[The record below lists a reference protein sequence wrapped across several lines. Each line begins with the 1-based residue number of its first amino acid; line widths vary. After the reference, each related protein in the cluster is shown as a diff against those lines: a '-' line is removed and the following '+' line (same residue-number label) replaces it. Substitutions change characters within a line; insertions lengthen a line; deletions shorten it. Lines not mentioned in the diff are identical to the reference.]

1 MTKKRVWVLCGGES
15 AERDVSL
22 VSARTVFNALDS
34 NRYDKEL
41 IWVSP
46 QGQWVKKSVLFI
58 EQFKNVKISSLSD
71 SSFKK
76 QTRRSLMTDFFHV
89 KTLPDVI
96 FPVLHGPLGE
106 DGTVQGF
113 FEMLHIPYVGCGV
126 LGSALGM
133 DKEFSKILAEREKI
147 PILPYFCIHNPH
159 EAKNAAQKLG
169 LPLFVKPAR
178 LGSSVGI
185 SKVTSL
191 AGLSSAV
198 RDAFQYDNK
207 VLLEK
212 AIEPREIECAV
223 LGDPYSIE
231 PRFKL
236 RASALGEVI
245 PHSEFYDYKTKY
257 LNSNGAG
264 REIPANLGAET
275 TRKIQEYALR
285 IFKALDCYGLGR
297 IDFLIDRK
305 TGKIYFNEINT
316 LPGFTSSSMYP
327 VLWEFSGIKIH
338 PLMDIL
344 IELALRRNKQAQS
357 LKKIPSS

>member
-1 MTKKRVWVLCGGES
+1 MAKKRVWVLCGGES

-41 IWVSP
+41 VWVSP
-46 QGQWVKKSVLFI
+46 QGQWIKKSVLFI
-58 EQFKNVKISSLSD
+58 EQFKKVSISGPSEKG
-71 SSFKK
+71 KK
-76 QTRRSLMTDFFHV
+76 QRPLALDSFHV

-133 DKEFSKILAEREKI
+133 DKEFSKILAEKEKI
-147 PILPYFCIHNPH
+147 PVLPYFCIHDPR
-159 EAKNAAQKLG
+159 EAKYAAQKLG
-169 LPLFVKPAR
+169 FPLFVKPAR

-185 SKVTSL
+185 SKVVSL
-191 AGLSSAV
+191 NGLLPAV
-198 RDAFQYDNK
+198 RNAFEYDNK

-212 AIEPREIECAV
+212 AVDPREIECAV
-223 LGDPYSIE
+223 LGDPYSVE

-257 LNSNGAG
+257 LKSDGAG
-264 REIPANLGAET
+264 REIPANLDAEK
-275 TRKIQEYALR
+275 TRKIKEYALR
-285 IFKALDCYGLGR
+285 VFRALDCYGLGR
-297 IDFLIDRK
+297 VDFLIDRK

-327 VLWEFSGIKIH
+327 ALWEFSGVKIRS
-338 PLMDIL
+338 LMDIL
-344 IELALRRNKQAQS
+344 IDLALKRSQKVRR

>member
-1 MTKKRVWVLCGGES
+1 MVKKRVWVLCGGES

-41 IWVSP
+41 IWISP
-46 QGQWVKKSVLFI
+46 RGQWIKKNVLFI
-58 EQFKNVKISSLSD
+58 EQFKKVKISNTPGLPD
-71 SSFKK
+71 KK
-76 QTRRSLMTDFFHV
+76 STQRSLASDFFHV

-113 FEMLHIPYVGCGV
+113 LEMLHVPYVGCGV

-133 DKEFSKILAEREKI
+133 DKEFSKILAEKEKI
-147 PILPYFCIHNPH
+147 PILPYVCIHSPR
-159 EAKNAAQKLG
+159 EAKNVAQKLG
-169 LPLFVKPAR
+169 FPLFVKPAR

-185 SKVTSL
+185 SKVISL
-191 AGLSSAV
+191 AKLSFAV
-198 RDAFQYDNK
+198 SNAFEYDNK

-212 AIEPREIECAV
+212 AVEPREIECAV
-223 LGDPYSIE
+223 LGDPYSTDT
-231 PRFKL
+231 RFKL

-245 PHSEFYDYKTKY
+245 PHSGFYDYKTKY

-264 REIPANLGAET
+264 REIPANLGAE
-275 TRKIQEYALR
+275 KIRQIQGYALK

-297 IDFLIDRK
+297 VDFLIDRK

-327 VLWEFSGIKIH
+327 ALWDFSGIKIH
-338 PLMDIL
+338 SLMDIL
-344 IELALRRNKQAQS
+344 IDLALNRNQQS
-357 LKKIPSS
+357 QRLKKIPSS